1 MLGNSSYVGDTRP
14 LSKSTVRQLSDA
26 DRMTDFSQGVKRF
39 ATRWPGPLP
48 GTLFALIGKSSIIC
62 PMPTAILALN
72 YWLHLLAT
80 VTWMGG
86 LTVLTL
92 VVWPGLTASLLQGTD
107 AATVMDAIERR
118 FRPIANLSLVVLLTT
133 GIIQMSDDPHYK
145 GFLVINSLWTWGL
158 LIKHILIGVMIVIS
172 LATQGQL
179 LPQLDRARLLALSGK
194 ASGLEQERTL
204 RKRLRLMTTISLGL
218 GILILLVTAVITAL

>member
-1 MLGNSSYVGDTRP
+1 
-14 LSKSTVRQLSDA
+14 
-26 DRMTDFSQGVKRF
+26 
-39 ATRWPGPLP
+39 
-48 GTLFALIGKSSIIC
+48 
-62 PMPTAILALN
+62 MPTAILALN